1 MILIYPSSPID
12 QNQIDNTIATLK
24 DRLSPFFND
33 DDFIFSTETNKKLLR
48 DAIITYK
55 VFLFYTYSIK
65 EIGLSP
71 TEISELIIFLL
82 NNGCEFQSESD
93 DLYLTKEQIDI
104 VYPTVFEVFRTST

>member
-1 MILIYPSSPID
+1 MILIYPPSPID
-12 QNQIDNTIATLK
+12 QNKINNTIETLK

-48 DAIITYK
+48 DVLTTYK

-71 TEISELIIFLL
+71 TEISEIIIFLL
-82 NNGCEFQSESD
+82 NNECEFQSESD
-93 DLYLTKEQIDI
+93 DLYLTKDQIDI
-104 VYPTVFEVFRTST
+104 VYPTVFEIVKEPT